1 MLLLYSNLK
10 PETYKQ
16 RVLETSFFLNYHSM
30 VENELVLMYE
40 LLNSEKFPANP
51 YFTDNMSI
59 YDNFELDE
67 NVSLNESNLIFLA
80 RLLDPNSNI
89 YKLYWPAIAQAY
101 HESIDLLSPLSASD
115 YVNILKILK
124 TSTKSKS

>member
-1 MLLLYSNLK
+1 
-10 PETYKQ
+10 
-16 RVLETSFFLNYHSM
+16 M

-51 YFTDNMSI
+51 FFTDNMSI

-89 YKLYWPAIAQAY
+89 YKLY
-101 HESIDLLSPLSASD
+101 LSHCAGIS
-115 YVNILKILK
+115 
-124 TSTKSKS
+124 

>member
-1 MLLLYSNLK
+1 MMLLLYSNLK

-51 YFTDNMSI
+51 FFTDNMSI

-80 RLLDPNSNI
+80 NTL
-89 YKLYWPAIAQAY
+89 
-101 HESIDLLSPLSASD
+101 
-115 YVNILKILK
+115 
-124 TSTKSKS
+124 